1 MIVTSAVVNN
11 TATVNGGPMMN
22 PSNQVLAQFTSKKIE
37 AK

>member
-22 PSNQVLAQFTSKKIE
+22 PTNQVLAQFTSKKVSSI
-37 AK
+37 